1 MTAPFASTEASAV
14 IPAELSFLTIY
25 NPSLGDRD
33 ENLRDQIVFYT
44 SKESRTRRKRRDY
57 GDEDA
62 LEHEE
67 ENERLRQVGLAQGMV
82 SFARYVHCSRR
93 GLLFPRNTMPF
104 AYSRLG
110 TSQMGS
116 R

>member
-1 MTAPFASTEASAV
+1 MTAPFGSTEASAV

-57 GDEDA
+57 TDEDA

-82 SFARYVHCSRR
+82 SFARYVRCPWRSS
-93 GLLFPRNTMPF
+93 LFLQNTMPF
-104 AYSRLG
+104 AHRWLE
-110 TSQMGS
+110 TSQMAS